1 MIIQE
6 MGWSRKLVLTR
17 YASREIGNRR
27 HLITI
32 ALSQS
37 LSFQALVPSPSP
49 KSLKPMAIKANL
61 LLNSIKIASPKVL
74 IEGFIFNKGFFA
86 DCSPSRPLEQLG
98 HSSFYHLSPPL
109 CIWIWCFLFW
119 VFRIW
124 FPPPQFRFYLLIFYF
139 SFLCFAHLIA
149 PISLVFTHFC
159 YFSFRCFTCSLIANS
174 YSITNFLILYAEC
187 KSKFSFLGLFCVVGS
202 A

>member
-124 FPPPQFRFYLLIFYF
+124 FPPP
-139 SFLCFAHLIA
+139 
-149 PISLVFTHFC
+149 PISLLFTHFLLFFFVFC
-159 YFSFRCFTCSLIANS
+159 TFDCPYFPCI
-174 YSITNFLILYAEC
+174 Y
-187 KSKFSFLGLFCVVGS
+187 SFLLFFFSVFYLFS
-202 A
+202 HR

>member
-124 FPPPQFRFYLLIFYF
+124 FPPPPHFASIYSFFTFLFCVLHIWLPLFPLYLLIFVI
-139 SFLCFAHLIA
+139 FLFGVLLVLS
-149 PISLVFTHFC
+149 SLTH
-159 YFSFRCFTCSLIANS
+159 T
-174 YSITNFLILYAEC
+174 
-187 KSKFSFLGLFCVVGS
+187 V
-202 A
+202 